1 MFAQDCAEGRSGGM
15 KLDVYENLRRI
26 NRGFELVIEGL
37 AALRKHGVFHRD
49 TLARFAA
56 LSKENRSATNSSL
69 TSVIESAET
78 DEAGRRFRERKA
90 PERAS
95 EDGPCDSR
103 PTRDLVSRDA

>member
-1 MFAQDCAEGRSGGM
+1 MR
-15 KLDVYENLRRI
+15 LDVYENLRRI

-37 AALRKHGVFHRD
+37 AALRKHGAFHRD

-56 LSKENRSATNSSL
+56 LSKENRSATNSYL

-90 PERAS
+90 QERAD
-95 EDGPCDSR
+95 EQGN
-103 PTRDLVSRDA
+103 